1 MTIRRL
7 HRVIGVVML
16 LPLVGWALTGA
27 VFFLKPG
34 YAGAYDLIQVKTY
47 PLEPNISIQSDSSWL
62 EARLVKTALGEHLLA
77 RTASGW
83 TNLNPRTLQANAQPS
98 PDQITKLITD
108 AISGNT
114 RYGRVSSIEG
124 NRIATDTGV
133 RIELDWNR
141 LSLTQRGN
149 DTDRLDALYKIHYL
163 QWTGFKNADK
173 VLGATGILLVLGLSL
188 LGAVL
193 FFKG

>member
-1 MTIRRL
+1 
-7 HRVIGVVML
+7 ML

-34 YAGAYDLIQVKTY
+34 YAGAYDLLQVKTY
-47 PLEPNISIQSDSSWL
+47 PLEPNISIQTDPSWL

-77 RTASGW
+77 RTTSGW
-83 TNLNPRTLQANAQPS
+83 TNLNPHTLQANAQPS
-98 PDQITKLITD
+98 PDQISELITD
-108 AISGNT
+108 AVSGNT

-124 NRIATDTGV
+124 NSIATDTGV
-133 RIELDWNR
+133 RIDLDWNR

-163 QWTGFKNADK
+163 QWTGFKNVDK
-173 VLGATGILLVLGLSL
+173 VLGAIGILLVLGLSL
-188 LGAVL
+188 LGAVM